1 MSVAKNILTIGAVD
15 DARAM
20 TTFSAFGP
28 TDDGRIKPDV
38 VANGYSVYSSIST
51 SNNSY
56 GVYAGTSMST
66 ASVTGSAALLNQLQY
81 LLQPGV
87 NLQSATVKAI
97 LIHTATE
104 MGSSPGPDY
113 SFGWGLLN
121 IKEAADLISDNS
133 KNGGKNIYEGEISE
147 GEIISI
153 PAVTSSAP
161 YLKVTICWTDQPGEP
176 SPPSLNP
183 RSSKLINDL
192 DIKVE
197 NSISHQTFLP
207 WVLDVE
213 NPANAALNGINHTDN
228 IEQVYLANPGES
240 SFNIMISH
248 SGSLTGGSQT
258 YSLIV
263 TGINTQSDLFPP
275 QNLTYKINVPSIL
288 LNWNAPA
295 SGTPVFFRVYRN
307 GQLLSETT
315 YTSYNDESII
325 LNNTYEYYVTAV
337 YELNNVSVES
347 IGTNKVTVVPQTLRS
362 LPFIVD
368 FEVEPTEVTI
378 KNSETG
384 WQWGD
389 SESLS
394 CYYLDFSANTTK
406 FIGADSYSAGDA
418 VHVWDIAATAPLR
431 LGEYENIVLSF
442 DYLFKTGIYDAIDEL
457 HIVYKLQEETE
468 WHDLINLE
476 SSFNW
481 KHKSIELPAEI
492 CKNGTQIGFYY
503 DDMYQWGFGAGVDN
517 INISGTET
525 RTVDFAAQS
534 MTAPV
539 SSCTLSDNE
548 AVIVTISNTGTQ
560 TALPGDVINI
570 HMDISTGISVT
581 DILVLTDPLSSGES
595 FTHQMSSRADLSEPG
610 NYIFDFTVSSELDHN
625 ELNDQ
630 LESTVEVFGFPTAL
644 ILNQDLTFCI
654 NEPQVLVQVSP
665 SGGTLSGPGISGL
678 YFSPSLAGAGSHSIT
693 YSYTDVNGCSASVT
707 RLFVVNALPQPAILN
722 SDVTFC
728 INEPQVLVQVSPSGG
743 TLSGPGISGLYFSPS
758 LAGAG
763 SHSITYSYTD
773 VNGCSAS
780 VTRLFV
786 VNALPQ
792 PAILN
797 SDVTFCI
804 NEPQVLVQ
812 VSPSGGTLSG
822 TGISGLYFSPSL
834 AGAGSHSITYSYT
847 DVNGCSASVTRLF
860 VVNALPQP
868 AILNSDVTFCINE
881 PQVLVQVSP
890 SGGTLSGPGI
900 SGLYFSPSLA
910 GAGSHSI
917 TYSYTDVNGCSASVT
932 RLFVVNALPQPAILN
947 SDVTFCI
954 NEPQVLVQV
963 SPSGGTLSGPGI
975 SGLYFSP
982 STCRGRFSFNNIFL
996 HRCEWMLCFSDKT
1009 LCCKCT
1015 AAACYSELRR
1025 YILH

>member
-1 MSVAKNILTIGAVD
+1 MINNHLIHFLQKGVIYFALSYLFLGALSAQQSGQKSEAKRGDLNQFAKLKNAIWVIEKRKADSVAKSLGIPVFYTENDNRVLILQRLGYNNLPIYYATDNLNAAATISADQVWTNDNDYPSLTGEGIEINLWDGGSVLSTHQELQNGPGTRIIMRDTGIPLSNHSTHIAGTMIASGIDANARGMAGKATIKGWDLNNDIAEMASAAADGIVLSNHSYGPLCGWYYNASNESWYWYGNPSISPVEDYKFGFYDQVSADLDHIAWSAPEYLIVKSAGNDRNDTPTSSFVHYVWDGTWKLVNVEREPDGGTDGFDCLGQMSVAKNILTIGAVD

-87 NLQSATVKAI
+87 NLKSATVKAI
-97 LIHTATE
+97 L
-104 MGSSPGPDY
+104 
-113 SFGWGLLN
+113 WGLLN

-133 KNGGKNIYEGEISE
+133 KNGGNNIYEGEISE

-153 PAVTSSAP
+153 PAATSSAP
-161 YLKVTICWTDQPGEP
+161 YLKVTICWTDQAGEP

-228 IEQVYLANPGES
+228 IEQVYLANPGEN

-295 SGTPVFFRVYRN
+295 SGTPDFFRVYRN

-325 LNNTYEYYVTAV
+325 LNNKYEYYVTAV
-337 YELNNVSVES
+337 YELNTVSVES
-347 IGTNKVTVVPQTLRS
+347 IGTNKVTIVPQTLRS

-389 SESLS
+389 SESLN

-431 LGEYENIVLSF
+431 LGDYENISLSF

-610 NYIFDFTVSSELDHN
+610 NYIFDFSVSSELDHN
-625 ELNDQ
+625 ELNDL

-654 NEPQVLVQVSP
+654 
-665 SGGTLSGPGISGL
+665 G
-678 YFSPSLAGAGSHSIT
+678 FSFRRYIIRNR
-693 YSYTDVNGCSASVT
+693 DI
-707 RLFVVNALPQPAILN
+707 RAILQ
-722 SDVTFC
+722 S
-728 INEPQVLVQVSPSGG
+728 
-743 TLSGPGISGLYFSPS
+743 IS
-758 LAGAG
+758 
-763 SHSITYSYTD
+763 
-773 VNGCSAS
+773 
-780 VTRLFV
+780 
-786 VNALPQ
+786 
-792 PAILN
+792 
-797 SDVTFCI
+797 
-804 NEPQVLVQ
+804 
-812 VSPSGGTLSG
+812 
-822 TGISGLYFSPSL
+822 
-834 AGAGSHSITYSYT
+834 
-847 DVNGCSASVTRLF
+847 
-860 VVNALPQP
+860 
-868 AILNSDVTFCINE
+868 
-881 PQVLVQVSP
+881 
-890 SGGTLSGPGI
+890 
-900 SGLYFSPSLA
+900 
-910 GAGSHSI
+910 
-917 TYSYTDVNGCSASVT
+917 
-932 RLFVVNALPQPAILN
+932 
-947 SDVTFCI
+947 
-954 NEPQVLVQV
+954 
-963 SPSGGTLSGPGI
+963 
-975 SGLYFSP
+975 
-982 STCRGRFSFNNIFL
+982 CRCRFSFNNIFL

-1025 YILH
+1025 YILY